1 MIHYLFPAPALRQAT
16 RHNHTESPPAFR
28 LLGKMFITFALSHI
42 IIYYHLLSK
51 HRILIIRRDSLVSQR
66 IRTKKQEPRGCNE
79 IETHYRVINDLVRL
93 CTSISRLTTTY
104 SKFDAL
110 SLPAS
115 ALFFSIH
122 LHTSELQNFYDLSKI
137 VPHCDFDLTKRSV
150 REDTAIPSM
159 ITLHDPHLS
168 VHPRIQPSPLQN
180 AVVLISLKLF
190 QLPPSRY
197 RSLCL

>member
-1 MIHYLFPAPALRQAT
+1 MTFLR
-16 RHNHTESPPAFR
+16 TES
-28 LLGKMFITFALSHI
+28 
-42 IIYYHLLSK
+42 Y

-66 IRTKKQEPRGCNE
+66 IRTKKQELRGCNE
-79 IETHYRVINDLVRL
+79 IETHYRVINDLARL
-93 CTSISRLTTTY
+93 CTSIARLTTYLTP
-104 SKFDAL
+104 SHCQPQL
-110 SLPAS
+110 C
-115 ALFFSIH
+115 FFLIH
-122 LHTSELQNFYDLSKI
+122 LHTSELQNFYDLSEI
-137 VPHCDFDLTKRSV
+137 VPHCDFVLTKRSV

-168 VHPRIQPSPLQN
+168 VHPRNQPSSLQN